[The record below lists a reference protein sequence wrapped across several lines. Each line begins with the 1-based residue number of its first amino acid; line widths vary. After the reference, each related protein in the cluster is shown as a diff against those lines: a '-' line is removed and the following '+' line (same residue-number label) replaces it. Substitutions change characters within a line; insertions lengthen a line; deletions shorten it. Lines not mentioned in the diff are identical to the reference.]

1 MKTIHLTE
9 DLQHFL
15 QEAVQSGRYA
25 SEDSVISDALIRLRR
40 AINPDDK
47 NSDQNTGQGEPGKQL
62 TKQVFQR
69 HLVEIGLLDPPD
81 PARVEPDNPDASLI
95 DDEGE
100 IVSEVVIRER
110 LIEWLTGFLE

>member
-9 DLQHFL
+9 DLTRFL
-15 QEAVQSGRYA
+15 DEAVRTGRYA
-25 SEDSVISDALIRLRR
+25 SEDSVISDALIRLQQ
-40 AINPDDK
+40 AIGL
-47 NSDQNTGQGEPGKQL
+47 SDNHSEPIAASGQPAKQL

-69 HLVEIGLLDPPD
+69 HLVEIGLLAPPEPASGEPDKPD
-81 PARVEPDNPDASLI
+81 PSLI